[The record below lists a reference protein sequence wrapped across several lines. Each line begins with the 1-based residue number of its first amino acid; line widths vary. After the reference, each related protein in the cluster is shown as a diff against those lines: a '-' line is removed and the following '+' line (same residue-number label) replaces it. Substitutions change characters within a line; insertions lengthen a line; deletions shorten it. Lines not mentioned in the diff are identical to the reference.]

1 MRELSEHFSPPQS
14 EITVL
19 LARWRSGD
27 SSALDELTPL
37 VYDNLRRLASH
48 YLASE
53 KPGHTLSPTA
63 VVHEAYLRLLGVE
76 TPYNDRAHFLAMA
89 ARQMRRVLVDHARQR
104 GRGKRGGDWQ
114 RITLTTSI
122 PEPDPQL
129 ADILS
134 VQQALERLESFDPRK
149 VEIVDLLVFGGLT
162 VDETAASLQVSPATV
177 DREWRMARAWLRHE
191 LRNTDGA

>member
-1 MRELSEHFSPPQS
+1 MRELSEHYPLPQS

-48 YLASE
+48 YLSSE
-53 KPGHTLSPTA
+53 KSGHPLSPTA
-63 VVHEAYLRLLGVE
+63 VVHEAYLRLLG
-76 TPYNDRAHFLAMA
+76 TGTSYNDRAHFLAMA

-104 GRGKRGGDWQ
+104 GRGKRGADWQ
-114 RITLTTSI
+114 RVTLTTSI
-122 PEPDPQL
+122 PEPEPQL

-134 VQQALERLESFDPRK
+134 VQQALERLEAFDPRK

-162 VDETAASLQVSPATV
+162 VDETAASLQISPATV

>member
-1 MRELSEHFSPPQS
+1 LS
-14 EITVL
+14 
-19 LARWRSGD
+19 RWRDGD
-27 SSALDELTPL
+27 ASALDQLTPL

-63 VVHEAYLRLLGVE
+63 VVHEAYLRLLGVNSS
-76 TPYNDRAHFLAMA
+76 YNDRAHFLAMA

-104 GRGKRGGDWQ
+104 ASGKRGGGW
-114 RITLTTSI
+114 RRVTLTTSI
-122 PEPDPQL
+122 PESDSEL

-134 VQQALERLESFDPRK
+134 IQQALERLECFDPRK

-162 VDETAASLQVSPATV
+162 VDETAASLHISPATV

-191 LRNTDGA
+191 LRNTDGV